1 MKFYPERL
9 TQLRESLN
17 ISKAEAARR
26 LNISAM
32 TYGRY
37 EKGEREPSYQSVCYI
52 AQVFHCN
59 VDFLYGVSDD
69 MDCDYIIISSTK
81 FPKETVKFR
90 FSKLDISHIE
100 YVLECMNHNTTNI
113 KNIKKYLLAALYN
126 APTTIDSYY
135 KARVQHDMPELA
147 N

>member
-1 MKFYPERL
+1 MIKWRRKNGFKKKRFKSGGY
-9 TQLRESLN
+9 SYGN
-17 ISKAEAARR
+17 ISE
-26 LNISAM
+26 N
-32 TYGRY
+32 
-37 EKGEREPSYQSVCYI
+37 
-52 AQVFHCN
+52 
-59 VDFLYGVSDD
+59 
-69 MDCDYIIISSTK
+69 DYIIISSTK
-81 FPKETVKFR
+81 FPKEAVKSR

>member
-1 MKFYPERL
+1 MLKEEDDYLNFL
-9 TQLRESLN
+9 SLGYKIIWN
-17 ISKAEAARR
+17 EYRIYFPIE
-26 LNISAM
+26 N
-32 TYGRY
+32 
-37 EKGEREPSYQSVCYI
+37 
-52 AQVFHCN
+52 
-59 VDFLYGVSDD
+59 
-69 MDCDYIIISSTK
+69 DYIIISSTK
-81 FPKETVKFR
+81 FPKETVKSR

>member
-1 MKFYPERL
+1 MKFCPKRL

-59 VDFLYGVSDD
+59 VDFLYGVSDN
-69 MDCDYIIISSTK
+69 MDCDYIIISRSESPDLYALVEIMQKDTDLGKRLSTYARQLLS
-81 FPKETVKFR
+81 KEKT
-90 FSKLDISHIE
+90 
-100 YVLECMNHNTTNI
+100 
-113 KNIKKYLLAALYN
+113 
-126 APTTIDSYY
+126 
-135 KARVQHDMPELA
+135 PE

>member
-1 MKFYPERL
+1 M
-9 TQLRESLN
+9 QLMGREEESLFEKYTKMVKDN
-17 ISKAEAARR
+17 IDYDV
-26 LNISAM
+26 LISRH
-32 TYGRY
+32 YL
-37 EKGEREPSYQSVCYI
+37 EKSMIDGIVNLIVETIISE
-52 AQVFHCN
+52 N
-59 VDFLYGVSDD
+59 
-69 MDCDYIIISSTK
+69 DYIIISSTK
-81 FPKETVKFR
+81 FPKEAVKSR

>member
-1 MKFYPERL
+1 MKFCPERL

-69 MDCDYIIISSTK
+69 MDCDYIIISRSES
-81 FPKETVKFR
+81 PD
-90 FSKLDISHIE
+90 L
-100 YVLECMNHNTTNI
+100 Y
-113 KNIKKYLLAALYN
+113 AL
-126 APTTIDSYY
+126 
-135 KARVQHDMPELA
+135 V
-147 N
+147 

>member
-32 TYGRY
+32 TYGRC

-59 VDFLYGVSDD
+59 VDFLYVVSDD
-69 MDCDYIIISSTK
+69 MDCDYIIISRSESPDLYALVEIMKKDAELSNRLTIYARELLK
-81 FPKETVKFR
+81 KEKT
-90 FSKLDISHIE
+90 
-100 YVLECMNHNTTNI
+100 
-113 KNIKKYLLAALYN
+113 
-126 APTTIDSYY
+126 
-135 KARVQHDMPELA
+135 PE

>member
-69 MDCDYIIISSTK
+69 IIISRSESPDLYALVEIMKKDAELSNRLTIYARELLK
-81 FPKETVKFR
+81 KEKT
-90 FSKLDISHIE
+90 
-100 YVLECMNHNTTNI
+100 
-113 KNIKKYLLAALYN
+113 
-126 APTTIDSYY
+126 
-135 KARVQHDMPELA
+135 PE